1 MFNVSNSQSV
11 HKYLKLMRSAITWF
25 CDINDD
31 MGLHSVSDFYAMLQY
46 SFTCV
51 IVVSDGIVNFP
62 E

>member
-1 MFNVSNSQSV
+1 MFNVSNSQSAG
-11 HKYLKLMRSAITWF
+11 KNLKLMRCAITMF

-31 MGLHSVSDFYAMLQY
+31 VSDFYAMLQY

-51 IVVSDGIVNFP
+51 TIAREGDVNFP